1 MRNRTGKA
9 GRGCAAETLACQAT
23 GWALS
28 PGQCGA
34 SGGLECDS
42 AWVSSARLQAGDSEG
57 LAEAAEMKEKE
68 GAGFQR
74 KLHFE
79 TVSLSHSVST
89 RLHPLSPQLV

>member
-1 MRNRTGKA
+1 METHDGAGKA
-9 GRGCAAETLACQAT
+9 GGGWAPEALARQAT

-42 AWVSSARLQAGDSEG
+42 TWVSGGRLQAADSEG

-68 GAGFQR
+68 GSRFQR
-74 KLHFE
+74 KTGF
-79 TVSLSHSVST
+79 
-89 RLHPLSPQLV
+89 